1 MIKTDN
7 FSSFDK
13 YIDNLKSKKVAIV
26 GLGIGNIDLFK
37 FLAENSVSVTG
48 FDKSN
53 DFDQLKSD
61 LSSYT
66 NASFVFGSDYLDK
79 LIGYDVIFKTQSM
92 RRDLPQFKK
101 ETDNGAILTTE
112 MWEFIKY
119 CKAKIIAVTGS
130 SGKTT
135 TTTLIGELLKRQGYK
150 VWVGGNIGTPL
161 FHKLNDINN
170 DDYVVLELASCQLQM
185 FGNKSPNISVVTNIT
200 PNHLDFHDSY
210 DEYIYSKSIIFKY
223 QSADDLLIIND
234 DNDITNAFKSQA
246 NGKLYAFSRQKTFD
260 NEEGAYIEDNSIF
273 VKLGLSRD
281 KVLDISDI
289 KVPGKHNVENFMAAI
304 LATYDLV
311 DRDTINYVA
320 KNFNGVEHRVEYVR
334 TVNGVKFY
342 NDSIGTTPSRTVAS
356 LQSFD
361 QKVILI
367 TGGYDK
373 HIPYD
378 IMGPL
383 INEKVKGL
391 ILMGQTKDKIK
402 QAYNDYSCTVP
413 LTEADT
419 LEDAVAK
426 AYQMAQEDDIVIM
439 SPASASFDMF
449 KNFEVKGNLFKKIVN
464 SL

>member
-1 MIKTDN
+1 M
-7 FSSFDK
+7 
-13 YIDNLKSKKVAIV
+13 
-26 GLGIGNIDLFK
+26 
-37 FLAENSVSVTG
+37 SVTG

-135 TTTLIGELLKRQGYK
+135 TTTLIGELLKRQGYN

-161 FHKLNDINN
+161 FHKLNYISN

-223 QSADDLLIIND
+223 QTSDDLLIIND
-234 DNDITNAFKSQA
+234 DNDITNSFKSQA
-246 NGKLYAFSRQKTFD
+246 NGKVYAFSRQKTFD

-273 VKLGLSRD
+273 VKLGYPE
-281 KVLDISDI
+281 I
-289 KVPGKHNVENFMAAI
+289 KYWI
-304 LATYDLV
+304 Y
-311 DRDTINYVA
+311 
-320 KNFNGVEHRVEYVR
+320 
-334 TVNGVKFY
+334 
-342 NDSIGTTPSRTVAS
+342 
-356 LQSFD
+356 
-361 QKVILI
+361 
-367 TGGYDK
+367 
-373 HIPYD
+373 
-378 IMGPL
+378 
-383 INEKVKGL
+383 
-391 ILMGQTKDKIK
+391 QT
-402 QAYNDYSCTVP
+402 
-413 LTEADT
+413 
-419 LEDAVAK
+419 
-426 AYQMAQEDDIVIM
+426 
-439 SPASASFDMF
+439 
-449 KNFEVKGNLFKKIVN
+449 
-464 SL
+464 